1 MFHSFLIFLEK
12 LDSFHDLVLAE
23 SYHPDDQFVIAGLRL
38 ILVEIVVYLLAEETD
53 VDLYYFARLNDSKP
67 DFPLPATYLSKS
79 LCGTYF
85 DGSHMACVYIFGL

>member
-1 MFHSFLIFLEK
+1 M
-12 LDSFHDLVLAE
+12 
-23 SYHPDDQFVIAGLRL
+23 

-67 DFPLPATYLSKS
+67 DFQLPATYLSNP

-85 DGSHMACVYIFGL
+85 DGHTWRVFTYLGSLIGFKYIFQTEHRHKIT